1 MVVDTIVLF
10 SIRSCN
16 DSFSVLA
23 AEDKGGF
30 DFGLIRKGEEAF
42 TVLQIVL
49 PHAVIDAPISVSV
62 LALTVFQA
70 FDEVPSVARPI
81 LVFERSESGL
91 APCHGIYGTF
101 IHRTTFL
108 HLFEDSDSGVPDARP
123 LVRHIS
129 LGKTMVQIDNNNVRI
144 RLLHHL

>member
-30 DFGLIRKGEEAF
+30 DLGLICKGEEAF

-49 PHAVIDAPISVSV
+49 PHAIIYGPISVS
-62 LALTVFQA
+62 L
-70 FDEVPSVARPI
+70 
-81 LVFERSESGL
+81 
-91 APCHGIYGTF
+91 
-101 IHRTTFL
+101 
-108 HLFEDSDSGVPDARP
+108 
-123 LVRHIS
+123 
-129 LGKTMVQIDNNNVRI
+129 
-144 RLLHHL
+144 